1 MNEMWKQ
8 IILEGLQGI
17 IGIIITVLLAFVRK
31 KYSQYV
37 NTETK
42 QKLVNDVVYYT
53 EQVFKTLHGKEKLDK
68 AKTTLV
74 TLLNEKGINFT
85 EEELNVL
92 IESAVNQ
99 LNLKQNGSTIS
110 DFSWP
115 LISSTELVSEN
126 AINNENTIVEETT
139 DSDISNETLN
149 ETVNLDN
156 DELPKG

>member
-17 IGIIITVLLAFVRK
+17 IGIVITVLLAFVRK

-68 AKTTLV
+68 AKTTLI

-99 LNLKQNGSTIS
+99 LNLKQTGSTIS

-115 LISSTELVSEN
+115 LISTTELVSED
-126 AINNENTIVEETT
+126 AINENTIVEETT

>member
-17 IGIIITVLLAFVRK
+17 IGIVITVLLAFVRK

-68 AKTTLV
+68 AKTTLI

-115 LISSTELVSEN
+115 LISTTELVSEN
-126 AINNENTIVEETT
+126 AINENTIVEETT

>member
-17 IGIIITVLLAFVRK
+17 IGIVITVLLAFVRK

-53 EQVFKTLHGKEKLDK
+53 EQVFKTLHGKEKLEK
-68 AKTTLV
+68 AKSTLI
-74 TLLNEKGINFT
+74 TMLNDKGINFT

-99 LNLKQNGSTIS
+99 LNLAQGS
-110 DFSWP
+110 
-115 LISSTELVSEN
+115 LISTTTTETSETVEEISTDVEEIS
-126 AINNENTIVEETT
+126 TDVEETT
-139 DSDISNETLN
+139 ET
-149 ETVNLDN
+149 EEHTII
-156 DELPKG
+156 EGAKG

>member
-17 IGIIITVLLAFVRK
+17 IGIVITVLLAFVRK

-53 EQVFKTLHGKEKLDK
+53 EQVFKALHGKEKLEK
-68 AKTTLV
+68 AKTTLI
-74 TLLNEKGINFT
+74 TLLNEKGISFT

-115 LISSTELVSEN
+115 LISTTELVSED
-126 AINNENTIVEETT
+126 AINENMIVEETT